1 MYLNIFFF
9 SSNNLIIK
17 TLHLRLHLRRLVDVL
32 IQNGLLR
39 LEPKTLPS
47 VAQQLIRRASAA
59 PYSVFNSS
67 VRSADEIFWKTV
79 NVCGGEP
86 REEKHADGNV
96 GEGKVYKKKKKR
108 GNTRQCGNSER
119 ASEGRN
125 SGVFLV
131 SCPLLWATAF
141 PPHHLSVYNT
151 HTHTHSGFLLC
162 LKQTRVKGDQSS
174 APLISSP
181 KKTQNSYSAKSLS
194 SRSLASVI
202 GTPVSLLFHANIQ
215 SRVGGAVHKTL
226 TDTEQ
231 ALHVEPKTSHQ
242 QQFCGRERRT
252 SRADREATLI
262 RITALCNRAEQ
273 KSISKCTAR
282 STRHRHNY

>member
-96 GEGKVYKKKKKR
+96 GEGKVYKKKKKEE
-108 GNTRQCGNSER
+108 T
-119 ASEGRN
+119 
-125 SGVFLV
+125 LV
-131 SCPLLWATAF
+131 SVEILSARLRVGIPACSWCPV
-141 PPHHLSVYNT
+141 LSCGRLHSLHITSASTT

-231 ALHVEPKTSHQ
+231 ALHVKPKTSHQ